1 MKGIVYGGL
10 LSVVFVLSGCS
21 GSQKEGRDSKEIPV
35 EIVKVAKTVPADTRN
50 YVGTVE
56 EVVSSSISFQV
67 MGNVERVLVGE
78 GQKVREGQLLAVL
91 DKATLENAYNA
102 SAASLRQAEDAYA
115 RMRTLHENK
124 SLPDMKW
131 VEVESKL
138 EQARSMERISRKNLE
153 DRNLYAPFGGVIGK
167 RMVEAGENVQPGQPV
182 FSLLRIETVNVKIAV
197 PENEVATLGDQAAM
211 IKVAALGGQCF
222 EGKVTEK
229 GIVAN
234 PISHTYEAKIRLE
247 NPSGALLP
255 GMVCDVRLSGEE
267 SVPAIA
273 LPNNAVLIA
282 NDGGRFV
289 WKVVDGKAK
298 ATPVRTGDLTER
310 GLFIRNLYAPF
321 GGVIGKRMVEAG
333 ENVQPGQPVFSLLR
347 IETVNVKIA
356 VPENEVA
363 TLGDQA
369 AMIKVAALGGQCF
382 EGKVTEKGIVANPIS
397 HTYEA
402 KIRLENPSG
411 ALLPGMVCD
420 VRLSG
425 EESVPAIALP
435 NNAVLIANDGGRFV
449 WKVVDGKA
457 KATPVRTGDLT
468 ERGLFILEGLNEGD
482 IVVIGGYQK
491 ISEGM
496 RVRAL

>member
-1 MKGIVYGGL
+1 M
-10 LSVVFVLSGCS
+10 
-21 GSQKEGRDSKEIPV
+21 
-35 EIVKVAKTVPADTRN
+35 
-50 YVGTVE
+50 
-56 EVVSSSISFQV
+56 
-67 MGNVERVLVGE
+67 GE

-182 FSLLRIETVNVKIAV
+182 FSLLRIETV
-197 PENEVATLGDQAAM
+197 
-211 IKVAALGGQCF
+211 KVAALGGHCF

-289 WKVVDGKAK
+289 WKIVDGEAK
-298 ATPVRTGDLTER
+298 ATPVRTGDLTE
-310 GLFIRNLYAPF
+310 
-321 GGVIGKRMVEAG
+321 
-333 ENVQPGQPVFSLLR
+333 Q
-347 IETVNVKIA
+347 
-356 VPENEVA
+356 
-363 TLGDQA
+363 
-369 AMIKVAALGGQCF
+369 
-382 EGKVTEKGIVANPIS
+382 
-397 HTYEA
+397 
-402 KIRLENPSG
+402 
-411 ALLPGMVCD
+411 
-420 VRLSG
+420 
-425 EESVPAIALP
+425 
-435 NNAVLIANDGGRFV
+435 
-449 WKVVDGKA
+449 
-457 KATPVRTGDLT
+457 
-468 ERGLFILEGLNEGD
+468 GLFILEGLNEGD

>member
-167 RMVEAGENVQPGQPV
+167 RMVEAGENEQPRQPV

-234 PISHTYEAKIRLE
+234 PISHTYEAKIRLD
-247 NPSGALLP
+247 NPSDT
-255 GMVCDVRLSGEE
+255 VCDVRLSGEE
-267 SVPAIA
+267 SVPAIT

-289 WKVVDGKAK
+289 WK
-298 ATPVRTGDLTER
+298 
-310 GLFIRNLYAPF
+310 I
-321 GGVIGKRMVEAG
+321 
-333 ENVQPGQPVFSLLR
+333 
-347 IETVNVKIA
+347 
-356 VPENEVA
+356 
-363 TLGDQA
+363 
-369 AMIKVAALGGQCF
+369 
-382 EGKVTEKGIVANPIS
+382 
-397 HTYEA
+397 
-402 KIRLENPSG
+402 
-411 ALLPGMVCD
+411 
-420 VRLSG
+420 
-425 EESVPAIALP
+425 
-435 NNAVLIANDGGRFV
+435 
-449 WKVVDGKA
+449 VDGKA

>member
-255 GMVCDVRLSGEE
+255 GRGIRAGYHLAEQRRADSERRGAFRLEGRRRKGESYARTDGRLDGARLVYSGR
-267 SVPAIA
+267 V
-273 LPNNAVLIA
+273 
-282 NDGGRFV
+282 
-289 WKVVDGKAK
+289 
-298 ATPVRTGDLTER
+298 ER
-310 GLFIRNLYAPF
+310 GGYRRDRRL
-321 GGVIGKRMVEAG
+321 
-333 ENVQPGQPVFSLLR
+333 
-347 IETVNVKIA
+347 
-356 VPENEVA
+356 PEN
-363 TLGDQA
+363 Q
-369 AMIKVAALGGQCF
+369 
-382 EGKVTEKGIVANPIS
+382 
-397 HTYEA
+397 
-402 KIRLENPSG
+402 
-411 ALLPGMVCD
+411 
-420 VRLSG
+420 
-425 EESVPAIALP
+425 
-435 NNAVLIANDGGRFV
+435 
-449 WKVVDGKA
+449 
-457 KATPVRTGDLT
+457 
-468 ERGLFILEGLNEGD
+468 
-482 IVVIGGYQK
+482 
-491 ISEGM
+491 
-496 RVRAL
+496 

>member
-10 LSVVFVLSGCS
+10 LSVVFVMSGCS

-247 NPSGALLP
+247 NPSG
-255 GMVCDVRLSGEE
+255 EE

-289 WKVVDGKAK
+289 WKIVDGEAK
-298 ATPVRTGDLTER
+298 ATPVRTGDLTE
-310 GLFIRNLYAPF
+310 
-321 GGVIGKRMVEAG
+321 
-333 ENVQPGQPVFSLLR
+333 Q
-347 IETVNVKIA
+347 
-356 VPENEVA
+356 
-363 TLGDQA
+363 
-369 AMIKVAALGGQCF
+369 
-382 EGKVTEKGIVANPIS
+382 
-397 HTYEA
+397 
-402 KIRLENPSG
+402 
-411 ALLPGMVCD
+411 
-420 VRLSG
+420 
-425 EESVPAIALP
+425 
-435 NNAVLIANDGGRFV
+435 
-449 WKVVDGKA
+449 
-457 KATPVRTGDLT
+457 
-468 ERGLFILEGLNEGD
+468 GLFILEGLNEGD

>member
-1 MKGIVYGGL
+1 MQNGTSLEWINSSSSRYNKSYDMKRMKGIVYGGL

-91 DKATLENAYNA
+91 DK
-102 SAASLRQAEDAYA
+102 AEDAYA

-289 WKVVDGKAK
+289 WKIVDGEAK
-298 ATPVRTGDLTER
+298 ATPVRTGDLTE
-310 GLFIRNLYAPF
+310 
-321 GGVIGKRMVEAG
+321 
-333 ENVQPGQPVFSLLR
+333 Q
-347 IETVNVKIA
+347 
-356 VPENEVA
+356 
-363 TLGDQA
+363 
-369 AMIKVAALGGQCF
+369 
-382 EGKVTEKGIVANPIS
+382 
-397 HTYEA
+397 
-402 KIRLENPSG
+402 
-411 ALLPGMVCD
+411 
-420 VRLSG
+420 
-425 EESVPAIALP
+425 
-435 NNAVLIANDGGRFV
+435 
-449 WKVVDGKA
+449 
-457 KATPVRTGDLT
+457 
-468 ERGLFILEGLNEGD
+468 GLFILEGLNEGD

>member
-1 MKGIVYGGL
+1 MQNGTSLEWINSSSSRYNKSYDMKRMKGIVYGGL
-10 LSVVFVLSGCS
+10 LSVVFVMSGCS

-91 DKATLENAYNA
+91 DKATLENAYNV

-115 RMRTLHENK
+115 RMRTLH
-124 SLPDMKW
+124 
-131 VEVESKL
+131 ESKL

-298 ATPVRTGDLTER
+298 ATPVRTGDLTE
-310 GLFIRNLYAPF
+310 
-321 GGVIGKRMVEAG
+321 
-333 ENVQPGQPVFSLLR
+333 Q
-347 IETVNVKIA
+347 
-356 VPENEVA
+356 
-363 TLGDQA
+363 
-369 AMIKVAALGGQCF
+369 
-382 EGKVTEKGIVANPIS
+382 
-397 HTYEA
+397 
-402 KIRLENPSG
+402 
-411 ALLPGMVCD
+411 
-420 VRLSG
+420 
-425 EESVPAIALP
+425 
-435 NNAVLIANDGGRFV
+435 
-449 WKVVDGKA
+449 
-457 KATPVRTGDLT
+457 
-468 ERGLFILEGLNEGD
+468 GLFILEGLNEGD

>member
-10 LSVVFVLSGCS
+10 LSVVFVMSGCS

-91 DKATLENAYNA
+91 DKATLENAYNG
-102 SAASLRQAEDAYA
+102 
-115 RMRTLHENK
+115 MRTLHENK

-289 WKVVDGKAK
+289 WKIVDGEAK
-298 ATPVRTGDLTER
+298 ATPVRTGDLTE
-310 GLFIRNLYAPF
+310 
-321 GGVIGKRMVEAG
+321 
-333 ENVQPGQPVFSLLR
+333 Q
-347 IETVNVKIA
+347 
-356 VPENEVA
+356 
-363 TLGDQA
+363 
-369 AMIKVAALGGQCF
+369 
-382 EGKVTEKGIVANPIS
+382 
-397 HTYEA
+397 
-402 KIRLENPSG
+402 
-411 ALLPGMVCD
+411 
-420 VRLSG
+420 
-425 EESVPAIALP
+425 
-435 NNAVLIANDGGRFV
+435 
-449 WKVVDGKA
+449 
-457 KATPVRTGDLT
+457 
-468 ERGLFILEGLNEGD
+468 GLFILEGLNEGD

>member
-1 MKGIVYGGL
+1 MKRMKGIVYGGL

-153 DRNLYAPFGGVIGK
+153 DRNLYAPFG
-167 RMVEAGENVQPGQPV
+167 
-182 FSLLRIETVNVKIAV
+182 
-197 PENEVATLGDQAAM
+197 D
-211 IKVAALGGQCF
+211 
-222 EGKVTEK
+222 
-229 GIVAN
+229 
-234 PISHTYEAKIRLE
+234 
-247 NPSGALLP
+247 
-255 GMVCDVRLSGEE
+255 
-267 SVPAIA
+267 
-273 LPNNAVLIA
+273 
-282 NDGGRFV
+282 
-289 WKVVDGKAK
+289 
-298 ATPVRTGDLTER
+298 
-310 GLFIRNLYAPF
+310 
-321 GGVIGKRMVEAG
+321 
-333 ENVQPGQPVFSLLR
+333 VQPGQPVFSLLR